1 MARPRVAFFDW
12 HGTLVDTFEAMYRAV
27 DDMLALLEPLGIARR
42 LVRPGSSALLE
53 HELLIAYVR
62 VHRRL
67 PGWLKGA
74 RRISRTEI
82 FEILF
87 GRDEYAKHVAHEAFD
102 RRYMQHFG
110 TVRPFEP
117 GVRAM
122 LVALR
127 AAGVA
132 TGLLSNRRRALLMQ
146 ELAKVDGTGWKDLFD
161 VVVCGDDVR
170 RRKPAPDMVMRAL
183 AGLRTTPG
191 TDSWFVGDSTTDIAA
206 AKAAGVSAIY
216 YNGAKWEPGRL
227 ARMFPDAYRPDAI
240 AGNFAALRALALQR

>member
-1 MARPRVAFFDW
+1 MARPRVVFFDW

-27 DDMLALLEPLGIARR
+27 DDVLPLLGPLGIARR
-42 LVRPGSSALLE
+42 LVRPGSSPLLE
-53 HELLIAYVR
+53 HELLIAHVR
-62 VHRRL
+62 KHRQL

-127 AAGVA
+127 AAGLA

-161 VVVCGDDVR
+161 VVACGDDVR

-183 AGLRTTPG
+183 AGLRMAPG
-191 TDSWFVGDSTTDIAA
+191 PDSWFVGDSTTDTTA
-206 AKAAGVSAIY
+206 AKTAGVSAIY
-216 YNGAKWEPGRL
+216 YNGAKWEPAHLLRI
-227 ARMFPDAYRPDAI
+227 FPDAQRPDAVV
-240 AGNFAALRALALQR
+240 ANFAALQSLALQR